1 MWHLTILYLYVNI
14 NTCCCIT
21 NGIKKGWLKC
31 WMSESSACVERV
43 QQGAAV
49 MLWPE
54 QQPCR
59 NMSVPS
65 AGCSRAGDGAGA
77 RCLAQR
83 HPLLLLRVS
92 AGDPDTSCDIPGT
105 RSHSSCCSPPA
116 WHTMQPPVYCPPCV
130 SLFAGAVP
138 YRNAWREQKSQAG
151 CFPAAGSV
159 LVGQFSLCVTLLTSS
174 RA

>member
-1 MWHLTILYLYVNI
+1 MWHLTISYLYVNI

-31 WMSESSACVERV
+31 WMSENSACVGRV

-49 MLWPE
+49 MPWPE

-77 RCLAQR
+77 RCLAQQ

-105 RSHSSCCSPPA
+105 RSHSSCCSPPPG
-116 WHTMQPPVYCPPCV
+116 TQCSLPFTVPSVFLSSQEPCLTGMLGG
-130 SLFAGAVP
+130 SRSCRLAASPRQGAP
-138 YRNAWREQKSQAG
+138 WWGSSR
-151 CFPAAGSV
+151 SV
-159 LVGQFSLCVTLLTSS
+159 LPS
-174 RA
+174 